1 MMMNEI
7 TQRAYE
13 GLIRRSAQSHQYF
26 PFMLK
31 GSFLTRQ
38 YFPSHIE
45 RKPQD
50 LDWICLEPL
59 ADRHDAKNHLKD
71 WIHYLTTV
79 ELNDGIRYTS
89 FSKDNFWWEL
99 DYVMSE
105 DFPTVSTH
113 ISAWVDGQKIELEI
127 DVSFNLEIHD
137 LYENLTFHPLL
148 GHNFKLTQ
156 TPPLATQIAWKLHQ
170 CMVNPRYKDIFD
182 LTYLLRHAFFQDIF
196 AQLSAVK
203 TLKAECKRDRILI
216 SDHLSASKLILPE
229 ARRTLAQHWQHERQ
243 GFNFTDLKNIPE
255 SFENFWN
262 HFTQALID
270 TEFLEC
276 IESE

>member
-1 MMMNEI
+1 MHEI
-7 TQRAYE
+7 TQMAYE
-13 GLIRRSAQSHQYF
+13 GLIRRSAQNGRYF

-50 LDWICLEPL
+50 LDWVCLNHL
-59 ADRHDAKNHLKD
+59 VNRDDAKDHLKE

-105 DFPTVSTH
+105 DFPTVSTNL
-113 ISAWVDGQKIELEI
+113 SAWVNGKETELSI
-127 DVSFNLEIHD
+127 DVSFNLEIQD
-137 LYENLTFHPLL
+137 IYERLTFHPLF
-148 GHNFKLTQ
+148 GQDFKLAQ
-156 TPPLATQIAWKLHQ
+156 TPSLATQIAWKLHQ

-182 LTYLLRHAFFQDIF
+182 LTYLLKHSSFTDVF
-196 AQLSAVK
+196 AQLTAVGI
-203 TLKAECKRDRILI
+203 LKAECERDEIVL
-216 SDHLSASKLILPE
+216 SQHLSPNKLILPD
-229 ARRTLAQHWQHERQ
+229 ARRMLAKNWNNQRS

-255 SFENFWN
+255 SFETLWN
-262 HFTQALID
+262 NFTQALID

-276 IESE
+276 LDEQ